1 MTDEELKET
10 HHKDAD
16 MVEILL
22 RAGADPNERVGED
35 PKTTVWSRFLDQL
48 LYMGPIPIANEPREI
63 TFRQAQLLL
72 QHGADPSLRIVD
84 FRSWAVDQE
93 LDVLEIVENVFLKR
107 DKSSSSR
114 ISSNASTP
122 PEKPLDSSPPRPAQ
136 SICLISFLPYDVYV
150 GLLGADALIIFA
162 FCQAKLSIY
171 Y

>member
-48 LYMGPIPIANEPREI
+48 LYMGPIPIANEPRET

-93 LDVLEIVENVFLKR
+93 LDVLEIVENVFLKEGQVIELK
-107 DKSSSSR
+107 D
-114 ISSNASTP
+114 
-122 PEKPLDSSPPRPAQ
+122 
-136 SICLISFLPYDVYV
+136 LIERKHPTREATGF
-150 GLLGADALIIFA
+150 
-162 FCQAKLSIY
+162 
-171 Y
+171 